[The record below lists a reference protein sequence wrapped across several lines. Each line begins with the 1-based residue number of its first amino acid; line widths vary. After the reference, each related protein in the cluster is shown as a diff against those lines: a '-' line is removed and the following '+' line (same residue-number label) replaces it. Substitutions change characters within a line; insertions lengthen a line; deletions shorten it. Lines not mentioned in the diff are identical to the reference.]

1 MLKTI
6 FIVTIALL
14 NPGSAEEAWRE
25 HLEYRTVERGE
36 IGAALAGAWGLPQA
50 EGSDYVLMQPASGAE
65 TYIRFVA
72 TDARGNYAP
81 MKTLGWN
88 AVELLV
94 QDPDDMARALADAP
108 FEVIGPP
115 AFLTEKQNVRA
126 MQALGP
132 ADELLYLTR
141 IIDPARSSFD
151 LGQAVSRIDRVFIM
165 VLGTADMAETTAW
178 YTDALGQPVTGPWPY
193 RVGVLSRAWGLP
205 EDTVYP
211 LSIAQLQGQFLIEMD
226 EYPAA
231 AERREA
237 TAAGLP
243 YGPAMVSFG
252 VASLEAI
259 PALAGEAGVAVDT
272 APYNGR
278 RVAALRG
285 PSGEWIELVGGF
297 ESPAPQGA
305 RPVEAPGESP

>member
-14 NPGSAEEAWRE
+14 NPDAAEQAWRE

-36 IGAALAGAWGLPQA
+36 IGAELAEAWRLPQA
-50 EGSDYVLMQPASGAE
+50 EGRDFVLMQPASGAE
-65 TYIRFVA
+65 TYIRFIE

-88 AVELLV
+88 AVEILV

-115 AFLTEKQNVRA
+115 AYLTEKQNVRA

-132 ADELLYLTR
+132 AGELLYLTR
-141 IIDPARSSFD
+141 IIDPSKSSFD

-165 VLGTADMAETTAW
+165 VLGTGDMAVTTQW
-178 YTDALGQPVTGPWPY
+178 YADALGQPVTGPWPY
-193 RVGVLSRAWGLP
+193 RVSVLSRAWGLP
-205 EDTVYP
+205 ADTVYP
-211 LSIAQLQGQFLIEMD
+211 LSIAQLEGQFLIEMD

-259 PALAGEAGVAVDT
+259 PALEGATGSPVNA
-272 APYNGR
+272 APYQGR
-278 RVAALRG
+278 RVATLRG

-297 ESPAPQGA
+297 E
-305 RPVEAPGESP
+305 RPGQRESDAVEAPGGSP